1 MTSVLLVSM
10 LSQPRILLAMSR
22 DGLLPPFFSAI
33 HPRFK
38 TPWKGTILTGCA
50 VAAMASLI
58 PLTILV
64 EFVSIGTL
72 VSEGHAQRLK
82 LSAAELIAD
91 SLCVLLSLPQLA
103 FTFVCISV
111 LILRHTKPDLPRP
124 FRCPFVP
131 FVPVCGA
138 LLCLLL
144 MFSLP
149 ATNWYRLLAWFG
161 LGVVIYLLYGRKH
174 GVGDKHRSERQEM
187 SQQSGKRSAV

>member
-22 DGLLPPFFSAI
+22 DGLLPPFFSVI

-72 VSEGHAQRLK
+72 VSEGLTQRLK

-91 SLCVLLSLPQLA
+91 SLCVCVCVCVCYSLFLSWP
-103 FTFVCISV
+103 S
-111 LILRHTKPDLPRP
+111 
-124 FRCPFVP
+124 
-131 FVPVCGA
+131 
-138 LLCLLL
+138 LLCA
-144 MFSLP
+144 S
-149 ATNWYRLLAWFG
+149 
-161 LGVVIYLLYGRKH
+161 VC
-174 GVGDKHRSERQEM
+174 
-187 SQQSGKRSAV
+187 